1 MLVTNCI
8 TLLTCCFREVAVDIT
23 LLTCC
28 FRVVALDLTL
38 LTIVLEGWLWTSP

>member
-1 MLVTNCI
+1 MAVDI

-38 LTIVLEGWLWTSP
+38 LTIVSEGWLWTSPC